1 MIYLWGTLFMIWN
14 AKTIRMMKNF
24 YEKITW
30 VYENKDYINHLEL
43 LDDYCKSD
51 LESSFKYEK

>member
-1 MIYLWGTLFMIWN
+1 MIWN
-14 AKTIRMMKNF
+14 FKAIRMMKNF